1 MFEILILIAGVIAVP
16 LYFYWS
22 EVSLRLKCKHTYT
35 VSNDKKTNR
44 CTKCG
49 ITK

>member
-1 MFEILILIAGVIAVP
+1 MFEICILIAGVIGVP
-16 LYFYWS
+16 LYFYLS
-22 EVSLRLKCKHTYT
+22 EVSLRLKCKHNFV
-35 VSNDKKTNR
+35 VSNDQKTYR

>member
-1 MFEILILIAGVIAVP
+1 MFEICILIAGVIGVP
-16 LYFYWS
+16 LYFYLS
-22 EVSLRLKCKHTYT
+22 EVSLRLKCKHNFVVTNDQKTY
-35 VSNDKKTNR
+35 R

>member
-1 MFEILILIAGVIAVP
+1 MFEILMLIAGVVGVP

-35 VSNDKKTNR
+35 VSNDKKTYR